1 MAQYERFKFNTN
13 IPVEIDF
20 KWDDGRFWEH
30 EQYGIS
36 YTFNVHAR
44 WEDREGAHDEDVQ
57 IRVSPFLLDRMI
69 SVGVGKGSTITVE
82 KVDGDSGKTDWL
94 VAPITAPQE
103 AGLFLKDI
111 DRQTVDKNGTPVT
124 GKVGGN
130 TLATAPAQAV
140 VGNASEEID
149 KLIETYAQIHARV
162 CEKVYGVDPSV
173 FEVSLEDVRTV
184 ATHISIAAQQRNL
197 YLDKDPDSGFDPDND
212 LNF

>member
-1 MAQYERFKFNTN
+1 M
-13 IPVEIDF
+13 
-20 KWDDGRFWEH
+20 
-30 EQYGIS
+30 
-36 YTFNVHAR
+36 
-44 WEDREGAHDEDVQ
+44 
-57 IRVSPFLLDRMI
+57 
-69 SVGVGKGSTITVE
+69 
-82 KVDGDSGKTDWL
+82 DGDSGKTDWL

-111 DRQTVDKNGTPVT
+111 DRQTVDKSGTPVT

-130 TLATAPAQAV
+130 TVVATAPAK

-162 CEKVYGVDPSV
+162 CEKVYGVDPSM

-197 YLDKDPDSGFDPDND
+197 YLDKDPDSGFDPDKD